1 MRALA
6 VGPGSEAAPS
16 YDARVEPTLLEE
28 KPLRFVAQPRMLKV
42 ACVARGVEGVLNFEF
57 WGCTLQLLCW

>member
-57 WGCTLQLLCW
+57 

>member
-6 VGPGSEAAPS
+6 VGPGSESTPS
-16 YDARVEPTLLEE
+16 YDAPIEPTLVEE
-28 KPLRFVAQPRMLKV
+28 KPLRFVAQPGMLKV

-57 WGCTLQLLCW
+57 